1 MAQPVPVPIRKPTGG
16 GLPRRGTASTARKPV
31 AGSQPSS
38 APRAS
43 SRPAPAIILA
53 ALAALLVAVGVARI
67 VLTYAVFNQA
77 YDEPAHIGSGMEW
90 LDRGTYTYEVQ
101 HPPLARVAVALGPYL
116 AGARSHH
123 QQNLWMEGNAIL
135 YGGAGGRTGSHGGA
149 QVRAGSY
156 ESGAYLRTL
165 AVARMGV
172 LPFFL
177 LAALAVWLW
186 TRHLFGTRAA
196 AAAVALFT
204 TLPPVLAHAGLATTD
219 MPVAAAL
226 TLALYAFTRYLARPS
241 LARGA
246 LLGGAVAL
254 AVLCKLSALVFI
266 PACGGAILA
275 TWWLAERWRARAR
288 GADLRPKLVR
298 LARPLPAAAAIA
310 LLLTWAAYRFSTGR
324 VYGVPVLFPELFLG
338 MREVAAHNSEG
349 HAAYLMG
356 EVRRTGWWYF
366 FPVALAVK
374 TPLPFLALALG
385 GAAVAVRRAYRGRD
399 WRSTAPVLAA
409 AVILAISMLSTI
421 NIGVRHILPIYPLLA
436 VVAGFGA
443 ALLWGRPGPGRAV
456 RRGALGVGALW
467 LAAGSARAHPD
478 YLSYFNE
485 LAANR
490 REPVLVDSD
499 LDWGQDLRRLADT
512 VRARRIGA
520 ISLAYWGSADPR
532 RHGLPNLRCL
542 RPVDRV
548 SGWVAASEA
557 SVRGLRRDRS
567 FTWLRA
573 YGPVTRAGKSIR
585 LYYVPP
591 GPGLSAAIPSTLACD
606 PLRAWQSPYARR
618 GDGDRR

>member
-1 MAQPVPVPIRKPTGG
+1 MAQPIPVPIRKPTSG
-16 GLPRRGTASTARKPV
+16 GLPRRGTASAARKLV
-31 AGSQPSS
+31 AGLQPSS
-38 APRAS
+38 VPRAS
-43 SRPAPAIILA
+43 NRRAPAVVLVAI
-53 ALAALLVAVGVARI
+53 AALLVAVGVARI
-67 VLTYAVFNQA
+67 VLTYAVFNQV
-77 YDEPAHIGSGMEW
+77 YDEPAHVGSGMEW

-101 HPPLARVAVALGPYL
+101 HPPLARAAVALGPYL
-116 AGARSHH
+116 DGARSHG
-123 QQNLWMEGNAIL
+123 QQNLWVEGNAIL
-135 YGGAGGRTGSHGGA
+135 YGGAQG
-149 QVRAGSY
+149 RAGSY

-165 AVARMGV
+165 ALARMGV

-186 TRHLFGTRAA
+186 ARHLFGTRAA

-219 MPVAAAL
+219 MPVTAAL
-226 TLALYAFTRYLARPS
+226 TLALYAFTRYLARPTR
-241 LARGA
+241 ARGA

-254 AVLCKLSALVFI
+254 AVLCKLSSVVFI

-275 TWWLAERWRARAR
+275 AWWLTERGRAHAR

-298 LARPLPAAAAIA
+298 LARPLPVAAAVA
-310 LLLTWAAYRFSTGR
+310 LLLTWAAYHFSTGR

-338 MREVAAHNSEG
+338 MREVVAHNSQG

-366 FPVALAVK
+366 FPIALAVK

-385 GAAVAVRRAYRGRD
+385 GAATAVRRAYAGRD
-399 WRSTAPVLAA
+399 WRSAAPVLAVA
-409 AVILAISMLSTI
+409 MILAISMLSRI
-421 NIGVRHILPIYPLLA
+421 NIGVRHVLPVYPLLA
-436 VVAGFGA
+436 IVAGFGA
-443 ALLWGRPGPGRAV
+443 ARLWSRVGPGTGI
-456 RRGALGVGALW
+456 RRGALAAGALW
-467 LAAGSARAHPD
+467 LAVGSARAHPD

-499 LDWGQDLRRLADT
+499 LDWGQDLQRLADT

-573 YGPVTRAGKSIR
+573 YGMVTQAGTSIG

-591 GPGLSAAIPSTLACD
+591 SPGVGAAIPSTLACD
-606 PLRAWQSPYARR
+606 PLRAWQSPYAHRGGEGRR
-618 GDGDRR
+618 